1 MKISKDYLASIIDH
15 TLLNPDATTND
26 IERLCEE
33 AVLHGFGTVCIR
45 PNDVS
50 RVSQLLHNTGVK
62 VCTVIGFPWGIQT
75 RKAKIEEAYE
85 AIHNGAA
92 EIDVVL
98 NRSYIKD
105 KYHVILKRELSEI
118 IANAKLSIPSQDD
131 VLVKI
136 ILETCK
142 LTDDEIVK
150 ACLISE
156 EAGADYVK
164 TSTGL
169 YGGATL
175 KDVKLMHKTVPNLGV
190 KASGGIK
197 DWNKAY
203 KMIKAGA
210 TRIGTSSGVK
220 ILEGYLKSLQV

>member
-26 IERLCEE
+26 VERLCEE
-33 AVLHGFGTVCIR
+33 AVLHGFGAVCIR

-203 KMIKAGA
+203 KMINAGA